1 MYHKTWKNQI
11 VDFHI
16 LRVVYMKFII
26 LELSKNSNEK
36 CFEKKFSAQFGSA
49 DFCTPIYGILYL
61 TVEKTL
67 KITET
72 DNKDNF
78 KKGRVNGMKGYF
90 VTDGYMGM
98 VDGVYRLFADES
110 DYYEYMND

>member
-1 MYHKTWKNQI
+1 MKQRHCLFYVLFQFFFFGIKKINFIAKNPPA
-11 VDFHI
+11 
-16 LRVVYMKFII
+16 
-26 LELSKNSNEK
+26 LS
-36 CFEKKFSAQFGSA
+36 GSA

-72 DNKDNF
+72 DNKDIF
-78 KKGRVNGMKGYF
+78 RKGRVNGMKGYF

-110 DYYEYMND
+110 DYYEYMNDQVAVSGATVI